1 MNLLEPPGA
10 VLDDPETVEHAEH
23 TREILAAKQR
33 RPRAVSRGELVDA
46 IATATP
52 VT

>member
-10 VLDDPETVEHAEH
+10 VLDDAETVQHAEN

-33 RPRAVSRGELVDA
+33 RSQAVSRGELLDA
-46 IATATP
+46 IAAASP